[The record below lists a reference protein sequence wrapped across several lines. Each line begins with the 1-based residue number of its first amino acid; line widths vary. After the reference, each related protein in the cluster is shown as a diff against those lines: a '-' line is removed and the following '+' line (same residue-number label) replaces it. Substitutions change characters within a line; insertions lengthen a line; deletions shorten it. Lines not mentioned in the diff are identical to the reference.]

1 VVVYAI
7 FTRRAAQCDA
17 LRPKPHNWRF
27 WKIPVPFLGACG
39 GDDAMQIALL
49 PYEGRTLKALAVKFS
64 LERELTVG
72 IAEDLNL
79 LARLFERVVSCPEPE
94 FKAGR
99 VVIMGLINH
108 MHYLLIGGLQAVE
121 VGNVAVWS
129 ACARGLIETF
139 GACVLISE
147 RPGTAPNYLEQVSAG
162 KLYTA
167 AARAHPKFGGDIKRL
182 HQIVHPASGAI
193 FAGSTPIDEEKK
205 TALFHFGLRSPS
217 ASDGRE
223 GVIFLGNL
231 ATSIVKQFSVL
242 VSNDDVLSA
251 GKVIMDR
258 SSKV

>member
-1 VVVYAI
+1 
-7 FTRRAAQCDA
+7 
-17 LRPKPHNWRF
+17 
-27 WKIPVPFLGACG
+27 
-39 GDDAMQIALL
+39 MQITLL

-72 IAEDLNL
+72 IAEDLHL

-108 MHYLLIGGLQAVE
+108 VHYLLVGGLQAVE
-121 VGNVAVWS
+121 VGNAAVWS

-139 GACVLISE
+139 GACVLISA
-147 RPGTAPNYLEQVSAG
+147 RPGTAPNHLEQVSAG

-167 AARAHPKFGGDIKRL
+167 AARAHPKFREDIKRL

-193 FAGSTPIDEEKK
+193 YAGSTPIDEEKRI
-205 TALFHFGLRSPS
+205 AVFEFGLRSPS

-223 GVIFLGNL
+223 GIIFLGNL
-231 ATSIVKQFSVL
+231 ATLIVKKFEKL
-242 VSNDDVLSA
+242 VSHHDVLSA
-251 GKVIMDR
+251 GKVIMER
-258 SSKV
+258 TRNV

>member
-1 VVVYAI
+1 
-7 FTRRAAQCDA
+7 
-17 LRPKPHNWRF
+17 
-27 WKIPVPFLGACG
+27 
-39 GDDAMQIALL
+39 MQITLL
-49 PYEGRTLKALAVKFS
+49 PYEGRTLKALALKFS

-108 MHYLLIGGLQAVE
+108 VHYLLVGGLQAVE

-147 RPGTAPNYLEQVSAG
+147 RPGTAPNYLEHVSAG

-167 AARAHPKFGGDIKRL
+167 ATRAHLKFGEDIKRL

-193 FAGSTPIDEEKK
+193 FAGSTSIDEEKK
-205 TALFHFGLRSPS
+205 TAVFEFGLRSPS
-217 ASDGRE
+217 ASDARE
-223 GVIFLGNL
+223 GIIFLGNL
-231 ATSIVKQFSVL
+231 ATLIVKKFAKL
-242 VSNDDVLSA
+242 VSHHGVLSA
-251 GKVIMDR
+251 GRVIMDR
-258 SSKV
+258 TSNV